1 MCTLTVHIREY
12 FIAFPQDNNDFYGK
26 KRNPSDKLYFSEKTN
41 YPSLI
46 SSPPPPPPKLKH
58 KLHNSN
64 KLTENNT
71 QPPNKLLQKFSLKKN
86 PLTKITTQTNF
97 RCY

>member
-1 MCTLTVHIREY
+1 MCSQREH
-12 FIAFPQDNNDFYGK
+12 FINFILLFH
-26 KRNPSDKLYFSEKTN
+26 KTTMTFMGGREIHPTNYIFLRRLN

-46 SSPPPPPPKLKH
+46 SSPPPPPKLKH

-86 PLTKITTQTNF
+86 PLTKITTHTNF